1 MSEWKISASMICA
14 NQGALTEQTKIIA
27 ASSVEWL
34 HIDVMDG
41 QFVPRL
47 GMYPEQVKAIRQ
59 TTNKK
64 IDAHMMVLNPEP
76 YIQVFADSGLSLMS
90 VHVENN
96 IHINRTLGLIKQ
108 AGMESGVILNTS
120 TPESRLQYLLD
131 DKNLKLVMLLGI
143 NPGILGQGI
152 WQPIYQKIRNL
163 RTYLNSHGRHDIDI
177 QIDGSVKK
185 ENSAELIRSGA
196 DVLVCG
202 TSTIFRPQEGTLDQ
216 TIKKYR
222 ARVNKELRK

>member
-1 MSEWKISASMICA
+1 MICA
-14 NQGALTEQTKIIA
+14 DQGALTDQTKIIN

-47 GMYPEQVKAIRQ
+47 GMYPEQVKSIRQ
-59 TTNKK
+59 ITDKK
-64 IDAHMMVLNPEP
+64 IDAHMMVVNPEP
-76 YIQVFADSGLSLMS
+76 YIRVFADSGLSLMS

-120 TPESRLQYLLD
+120 TSESSIQYLLD
-131 DKNLKLVMLLGI
+131 DNNLKLVMLLGI
-143 NPGILGQGI
+143 NPGIIGQGI
-152 WQPIYQKIRNL
+152 WKPIYQKIRNL
-163 RTYLNSHGRHDIDI
+163 RTYLNSHGRHDVVI
-177 QIDGSVKK
+177 QVDGSVKK
-185 ENSAELIRSGA
+185 ENSSELIRAGT
-196 DVLVCG
+196 DILVCG
-202 TSTIFRPQEGTLDQ
+202 TSTIFRPQEGSLAQ

-222 ARVNKELRK
+222 TKVNKELGA